1 MKLQNL
7 TEQNLSN
14 ERPTPRRRRDTR
26 AQLVISWALVVG
38 MLVFIFAMSAQTG
51 PQLDE
56 GDGLFSQIKRSL
68 AQQALALT
76 GHEVDVSP
84 IGHFSEY
91 FALGVVLM
99 NALRL
104 HVKGSSEPDD
114 ESQSASRLGDEN
126 QSGSEQIADAQ
137 NTNGTEQSASGIPQN
152 PKRRLA
158 NVRIILFERMSL
170 RLPLLAMV
178 LASLYGISDEFHQ
191 IFVPQRSCDPADWA
205 VDTIAA
211 LIGAL
216 ICYALVKRTNKG

>member
-1 MKLQNL
+1 MKSQNL

-14 ERPTPRRRRDTR
+14 EGHSLRERRASRV
-26 AQLVISWALVVG
+26 QLVVSWVLVLG

-68 AQQALALT
+68 AQQALMIT

-91 FALGVVLM
+91 FALGILLM

-104 HVKGSSEPDD
+104 HVKGGSE
-114 ESQSASRLGDEN
+114 SGKEN
-126 QSGSEQIADAQ
+126 NGGEQSGIDSEQS
-137 NTNGTEQSASGIPQN
+137 ESKIPQSRKTCLDN
-152 PKRRLA
+152 LKSG
-158 NVRIILFERMSL
+158 LFGHMSL
-170 RLPLLAMV
+170 RLPLLATV
-178 LASLYGISDEFHQ
+178 FASLYGISDEFHQ
-191 IFVPQRSCDPADWA
+191 VFVPQRSCDPADWA

-216 ICYALVKRTNKG
+216 VCYALVKRTKRR

>member
-1 MKLQNL
+1 MSDSAASGTRKLRSRTTQ
-7 TEQNLSN
+7 
-14 ERPTPRRRRDTR
+14 DTTASRSSR
-26 AQLVISWALVVG
+26 AKIVVSWALVAG

-56 GDGLFSQIKRSL
+56 GDGPFSQIKRAL

-91 FALGVVLM
+91 FALGIVLM

-104 HVKGSSEPDD
+104 HVRGGLGPNDSKRYDEGRSFGSS
-114 ESQSASRLGDEN
+114 SQNSSGARDAIGRALFGRL
-126 QSGSEQIADAQ
+126 
-137 NTNGTEQSASGIPQN
+137 
-152 PKRRLA
+152 
-158 NVRIILFERMSL
+158 SL
-170 RLPLLAMV
+170 RLPLLTMA

-216 ICYALVKRTNKG
+216 ICYALVKRTAAQHESER